1 MNAKH
6 TRWIANENLKGDG
19 SFAGSYA
26 IWTNTNTPV
35 YIGEMHSKEN
45 AARIVACVNACE
57 GMADPQVWIGMQ
69 EKEAQFAKQE
79 IPRLAG
85 QVDALAAEVE
95 RLRELLKD
103 IEAHLSGGAALYP
116 GSLIFAEDAPAI
128 EVIRAATKS

>member
-1 MNAKH
+1 
-6 TRWIANENLKGDG
+6 
-19 SFAGSYA
+19 
-26 IWTNTNTPV
+26 
-35 YIGEMHSKEN
+35 
-45 AARIVACVNACE
+45 
-57 GMADPQVWIGMQ
+57 MADPEVWIGMQ